1 MRRTL
6 IGFGILALAA
16 AGGYTVWASGGISSM
31 FCSTSSN
38 SVAGAAC
45 EDPSKAQSTAAQ
57 TGRPSGRFD
66 VAMAGCR
73 FSCATKVKYDPKDLT
88 PQPGVETGQLTQCPV
103 SGVVFASD
111 VDRPHVQVA
120 ANDYVTCCETCADKL
135 RNDPARFLN

>member
-6 IGFGILALAA
+6 VGLSILALAVV
-16 AGGYTVWASGGISSM
+16 GGYTVWASGRLSSM
-31 FCSTSSN
+31 ACSTSAN
-38 SVAGAAC
+38 SVAGTTC
-45 EDPSKAQSTAAQ
+45 EDPSKARPTATQ

-73 FSCATKVKYDPKDLT
+73 FSCATKVKYDAKDLT

-103 SGVVFASD
+103 SGVVFVEG
-111 VDRPHVQVA
+111 VDRPHVQVV

-135 RNDPARFLN
+135 RKDPARFLN

>member
-16 AGGYTVWASGGISSM
+16 AGGYTVWASGRFSSM
-31 FCSTSSN
+31 ACSTSAS
-38 SVAGAAC
+38 SLAGAAC
-45 EDPSKAQSTAAQ
+45 EDPSRTQSTSTPA
-57 TGRPSGRFD
+57 GRPSGRFD

-88 PQPGVETGQLTQCPV
+88 PQPGVATGQLTQCPV

-111 VDRPHVQVA
+111 VKRPHVQIA
-120 ANDYVTCCETCADKL
+120 ANDYVTCCETCAHKL
-135 RNDPARFLN
+135 RKDPARFLN